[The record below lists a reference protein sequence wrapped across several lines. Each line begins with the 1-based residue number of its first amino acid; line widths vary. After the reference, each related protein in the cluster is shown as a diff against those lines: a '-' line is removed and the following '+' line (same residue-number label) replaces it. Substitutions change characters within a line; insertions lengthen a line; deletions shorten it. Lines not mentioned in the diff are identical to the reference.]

1 MMKRILLLIIAL
13 GCIGSLYAQRPTTTY
28 CSITGNHL
36 ASSASGY
43 IGPVEV
49 NYGKKTNR
57 RQYLTDE
64 SGRRM
69 NFNTMIEALNH
80 MAQQGWRLESTYT
93 LFEKSLIEDS
103 GLDEINIVM
112 ILSKELSNENKE
124 REQEE

>member
-1 MMKRILLLIIAL
+1 
-13 GCIGSLYAQRPTTTY
+13 
-28 CSITGNHL
+28 
-36 ASSASGY
+36 
-43 IGPVEV
+43 
-49 NYGKKTNR
+49 
-57 RQYLTDE
+57 
-64 SGRRM
+64 
-69 NFNTMIEALNH
+69 